1 MIGVDTTFLIDLE
14 IVDSPRHEG
23 AMRLFN
29 DWLKEKHSTLT
40 IFNQT
45 FLEFQHV
52 ITDPRRFNFPLSM
65 EQAVERSWFWAEQE
79 RVNVVFPTEDSLRR
93 AFLWTNMYKLG
104 RNRIQDTHLAAS
116 FAESGVSELWTA
128 NPSDF
133 EIFDTFELV
142 NYA

>member
-79 RVNVVFPTEDSLRR
+79 RVTGTV
-93 AFLWTNMYKLG
+93 
-104 RNRIQDTHLAAS
+104 RNRDGKKQ
-116 FAESGVSELWTA
+116 GR
-128 NPSDF
+128 F
-133 EIFDTFELV
+133 ETTEKVGSQTQIP
-142 NYA
+142 